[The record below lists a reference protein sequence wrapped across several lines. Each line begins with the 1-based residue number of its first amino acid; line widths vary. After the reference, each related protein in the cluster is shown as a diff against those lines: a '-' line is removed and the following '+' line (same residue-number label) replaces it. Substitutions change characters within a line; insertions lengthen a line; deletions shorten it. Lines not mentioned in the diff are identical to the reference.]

1 MSSVDFDGDM
11 PTFVNLRAE
20 VVLGGRFR
28 LVRKIG
34 AGGMGEVWL
43 AEDGTLDN
51 RPVALKMLRPELAE
65 DAAAIVNLK
74 REVVIT
80 RELRHPHIVG
90 VFDFHQQGELG
101 FVSMEYVAGKPLS
114 ACLGVREGPFP
125 LEEVLPWARQVA
137 DALDYAHGKK
147 VLHRD
152 VKPGNMLL
160 ADDGTVKLVDFGI
173 ARVIK
178 DTETRRTGHATS
190 GTLAYMSPQQVMN
203 EKAHRN
209 DSRNDVYSFAAS
221 LYELL
226 SGEPP
231 FAGGDLSLQI
241 LRKRPEPIEGVPEH
255 VNTALLA
262 GLAKEI
268 ERRPATCAALTHE
281 LSGAAAEARRKKE
294 TTRRAR
300 EEEQRKRAEDGRKR
314 SKAGPRAAWAMLA
327 IEAVFVALILV
338 VRYSDNG
345 TAPNAGNDTRPTPAA
360 PGQSESVQPPSVT
373 QPALPPQVTVTTGQP
388 KPGDVQTVDLG
399 GGVTLEL
406 VWCPPG
412 TFTMGS
418 PESEAERIDD
428 ETQHQVTLTQGFW
441 MGKYEVTQAQWEA
454 VMGNNPSGFKSDPRL
469 PVEAVS
475 WEDCQE
481 FLDKLN
487 GRVSGGGFRLPTEA
501 QWEHACRAGTAT
513 PFHFGETIST
523 EQANYNGN
531 YTYGNGREGVYREK
545 TVVVGS
551 FSSNAWGLHD
561 MHGNIWEWCSDWYD
575 AEFYGKSTARDPE
588 NTAKSEFRA
597 LRGGSWY
604 YNPGDC
610 RSAGRSGGNPANRD
624 VDWGFRVVRVPSRS

>member
-1 MSSVDFDGDM
+1 MGGAPVRAGVGRRGHNRGGAPVSQRAVSREGQRLMSSVDFDGDM

-20 VVLGGRFR
+20 VVLGDRFR

-43 AEDGTLDN
+43 AEDHTLDN

-114 ACLGVREGPFP
+114 ACLGAREGPFP
-125 LEEVLPWARQVA
+125 LGEVLPWARQLA
-137 DALDYAHGKK
+137 DALDYAHGRK

-209 DSRNDVYSFAAS
+209 DSRNDVYSFSAS

-241 LRKRPEPIEGVPEH
+241 LRKPPEPIEGVPEH

-268 ERRPATCAALTHE
+268 ERRPATCAALIHDF
-281 LSGAAAEARRKKE
+281 SGAAAEARRQE
-294 TTRRAR
+294 QAARRVR
-300 EEEQRKRAEDGRKR
+300 EEEQRKRGEDGRQR
-314 SKAGPRAAWAMLA
+314 SKAGPRAAWALLA
-327 IEAVFVALILV
+327 IAAVFVALILV
-338 VRYSDNG
+338 VRYS
-345 TAPNAGNDTRPTPAA
+345 
-360 PGQSESVQPPSVT
+360 GQR
-373 QPALPPQVTVTTGQP
+373 

-406 VWCPPG
+406 VWIPAG

-418 PESEAERIDD
+418 PASEAGRNDD
-428 ETQHQVTLTQGFW
+428 EAQHQVTLTQGFW
-441 MGKYEVTQAQWEA
+441 MGKHEVTQGQWER
-454 VMGNNPSGFKSDPRL
+454 VMGNNPGHFTGDPRL
-469 PVEAVS
+469 PVEQVS
-475 WEDCQE
+475 WGDCQE
-481 FLDKLN
+481 FLERLN
-487 GRVSGGGFRLPTEA
+487 SRVSGGFRLPTEA
-501 QWEHACRAGTAT
+501 QWEYACRAGTTA

-523 EQANYNGN
+523 EQANYDGN
-531 YTYGNGREGVYREK
+531 YAYGSGRQGTYRGK
-545 TVVVGS
+545 TAEVGS
-551 FSSNAWGLHD
+551 FPANAWGIYD
-561 MHGNIWEWCSDWYD
+561 MHGNVSEWCSDWYASD
-575 AEFYGKSTARDPE
+575 YYQRCPGNDPE
-588 NTAKSEFRA
+588 NGAKNAYRV
-597 LRGGSWY
+597 LRGGSWDTQ
-604 YNPGDC
+604 PRFC
-610 RSAGRSGGNPANRD
+610 RSAYRFWDAPEGRENGRGLRL
-624 VDWGFRVVRVPSRS
+624 VRVPAP